1 MKNVVKKLFFL
12 VFLHNKNRDIFNKAR
27 WKSYE
32 NIFFPLS
39 LNFMKIKKYENN

>member
-32 NIFFPLS
+32 NIFFSSLS
-39 LNFMKIKKYENN
+39 KFSEN